1 MPATDANP
9 RFSPPDGATRERLL
23 LAPYAMHSA
32 ESGGRVHPEAWAD
45 PYRPTFQRD
54 RERIVHA
61 RAFRRL
67 TSKTQV
73 LVAQTNDH
81 HRTRLT
87 HSLEVAQVSR
97 TCARMLGLN
106 EDLVEA
112 VALSHDLGHPPFGH
126 AGERA
131 LDECL
136 ADHGGFDHNLHA
148 LHIVDQIESPYPA
161 FPGLNLSFEVR
172 SAFAYHSKRRE
183 SPLAVQLTALGEP
196 LLEFQIVDECDSLA
210 YDTHDLDDA
219 LGAGVISLHDLHGTG
234 FWKVGAER
242 AEQRWPGLHG
252 EEYRAPVVRALF
264 EWQVL
269 DLVATTRARIEAHN
283 IRSVTDVRTTP
294 GLVGFSPE
302 VEAVRGELETFLR
315 ARVYRHPWVTEMAD
329 RGVEAVRG
337 LFQWYLAHPAD
348 VPAHHLR
355 RLKDVPAARVIG
367 DYLAGMT
374 DRFAAG
380 EYRRLCLGSG
390 SVS

>member
-1 MPATDANP
+1 M
-9 RFSPPDGATRERLL
+9 R
-23 LAPYAMHSA
+23 A
-32 ESGGRVHPEAWAD
+32 ELSRGRVYPESWVD
-45 PYRPTFQRD
+45 PYRPAFQRD

-61 RAFRRL
+61 RSFRRL

-112 VALSHDLGHPPFGH
+112 IALSHDLGHPPYGH

-131 LDECL
+131 LNDCL
-136 ADHGGFDHNLHA
+136 IAVGGFDHNLHA
-148 LHIVDQIESPYPA
+148 LRIVDKLENPYPA
-161 FPGLNLSFEVR
+161 FPGLNLSWEVR
-172 SAFAYHSKRRE
+172 SAFAYHSKRRDH
-183 SPLAVQLTALGEP
+183 PLTIELTAPGGP

-219 LGAGVISLHDLHGTG
+219 LGVGVITLADLHGTD
-234 FWKVGAER
+234 FWRIGAER
-242 AEQRWPGLHG
+242 AERRWPGLRG
-252 EEYRAPVVRALF
+252 EDYRAPVVRALF

-269 DLVATTRARIEAHN
+269 DLVASTRDRLTRH
-283 IRSVTDVRTTP
+283 RVDSVDAVRRTP

-302 VEAVRGELETFLR
+302 VAAVRQELEAFLR
-315 ARVYRHPWVTEMAD
+315 ARVYRHPWVMEMAD
-329 RGVEAVRG
+329 TGVRAVAG
-337 LFQWYLAHPAD
+337 LFAHFSAHPAD
-348 VPAHHLR
+348 LPERHRH
-355 RLKDVPAARVIG
+355 RLERENPARVVG

-374 DRFAAG
+374 DRFAAR
-380 EYRRLCLGSG
+380 EFRRLCPGVG

>member
-1 MPATDANP
+1 MSDIP
-9 RFSPPDGATRERLL
+9 FLPPDGATREALL
-23 LAPYAMHSA
+23 LAPYAMRSDLSRGRA
-32 ESGGRVHPEAWAD
+32 FPESWTD
-45 PYRPTFQRD
+45 PYRPAFQRD

-61 RAFRRL
+61 RSFRRL
-67 TSKTQV
+67 NSKTQV

-131 LDECL
+131 LNECL
-136 ADHGGFDHNLHA
+136 RDHGGFDHNLHA
-148 LHIVDQIESPYPA
+148 LRIVDELERPYPA
-161 FPGLNLSFEVR
+161 FAGLNLTWEVR
-172 SAFAYHSKRRE
+172 AAFAYHSKRKDDPRTRE
-183 SPLAVQLTALGEP
+183 FLEAGEP

-219 LGAGVISLHDLHGTG
+219 LGVGVITLEDLHGTE
-234 FWKVGAER
+234 FWRIGAARAER
-242 AEQRWPGLHG
+242 RWPGLRG

-269 DLVATTRARIEAHN
+269 DLVSGTKARLSE
-283 IRSVTDVRTTP
+283 RGVRTLDDVRATP
-294 GLVGFSPE
+294 GLVGFGPE
-302 VEAVRGELETFLR
+302 VMAVKAELEEFLR
-315 ARVYRHPWVTEMAD
+315 ARVYRHPWVLDMAEKGM
-329 RGVEAVRG
+329 RTVRG
-337 LFQWYLAHPAD
+337 LFERLTARPDDLPAR
-348 VPAHHLR
+348 HR
-355 RLKDVPAARVIG
+355 ERLVTEGLPRVVG

-374 DRFAAG
+374 DRFATG
-380 EYRRLCLGSG
+380 EYQRLCPGRR
-390 SVS
+390 SV